1 MLMHKDVDVTTVP
14 KELVN
19 DIMDVMVS
27 DLAKEI
33 DFDILAEELSRHGWS
48 KIDLPPFDNRYR
60 INDVVDWAYHHC
72 QGGFETCG
80 VRYIFEDKRDATLFA
95 LKWL

>member
-1 MLMHKDVDVTTVP
+1 MLMHKDINITTVP

-27 DLAKEI
+27 DLTKEI
-33 DFDILAEELSRHGWS
+33 DFDIMVEQLSKCGWS
-48 KIDLPPFDNRYR
+48 RVDLPPFDNRYKVLD
-60 INDVVDWAYHHC
+60 IVDWAYHHC
-72 QGGFETCG
+72 QGEFETCG